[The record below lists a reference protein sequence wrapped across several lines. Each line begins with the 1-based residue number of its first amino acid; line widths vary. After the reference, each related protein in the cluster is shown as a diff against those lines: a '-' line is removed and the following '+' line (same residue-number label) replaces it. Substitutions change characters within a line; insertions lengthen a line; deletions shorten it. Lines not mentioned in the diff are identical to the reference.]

1 MRSACTAP
9 KAFSMPRISTIGVG
23 SGRVRHGRSPCSCA
37 SREAGS
43 QAAEDV
49 GLAHPDVDQHR
60 DDQDHADED
69 VDPVLRHGEALDVEL
84 QQRADQRDH
93 GGAGERADHRAVAAE
108 DRAAADDHRGDGV
121 ELAELAGDRVEAA
134 EIGDVDDPGH
144 GRAERRQ
151 HERDE
156 AHPVGVDAGIGGGA
170 DVAAG
175 GVDLLAERRVGEHD
189 AGDRARRA
197 SIQIVWTL
205 TTSATA
211 RSRPV
216 RQRDAEVQRG
226 CRSPC
231 GRAGCSPRA
240 SR

>member
-1 MRSACTAP
+1 MVS
-9 KAFSMPRISTIGVG
+9 GVG
-23 SGRVRHGRSPCSCA
+23 CA

-60 DDQDHADED
+60 DDQDDADED

-84 QQRADQRDH
+84 QQRPDQGDH
-93 GGAGERADHRAVAAE
+93 GRAGKRADHGAVAAE

-151 HERDE
+151 H
-156 AHPVGVDAGIGGGA
+156 
-170 DVAAG
+170 AARG
-175 GVDLLAERRVGEHD
+175 
-189 AGDRARRA
+189 
-197 SIQIVWTL
+197 
-205 TTSATA
+205 SA
-211 RSRPV
+211 P
-216 RQRDAEVQRG
+216 G
-226 CRSPC
+226 WC
-231 GRAGCSPRA
+231 
-240 SR
+240 